1 MSQSNDGVLG
11 FTKDVY
17 IQTVPMKI
25 PELKKITKLAAGAN
39 HILALDNKGNVFAWG
54 SGQQNQLGRRIVER
68 TRTGGL
74 VPREFGLPRNKIE
87 KIACGGYHAFA
98 IDKKGQ
104 VWAWGL
110 NNFCETGISDG
121 AGEDNAVIPQ
131 PEIVGALKDYNIKDI
146 SGGSHHSMAC
156 TDDGK
161 VLIWGRAD
169 GSQPGVKIED
179 IPKDMII
186 FDDRDA
192 PRILSQPLAL
202 PLKNIVAVAAGSD
215 TSLAIDA
222 EGKAYSWGFSA
233 NYQTGQGTDEDVKV
247 ATLIDNTA
255 VRGKKIIGAGAGGQ
269 FSLLFAKA
277 DAAASTN

>member
-1 MSQSNDGVLG
+1 
-11 FTKDVY
+11 
-17 IQTVPMKI
+17 
-25 PELKKITKLAAGAN
+25 
-39 HILALDNKGNVFAWG
+39 
-54 SGQQNQLGRRIVER
+54 
-68 TRTGGL
+68 

-87 KIACGGYHAFA
+87 KIFCGGYHAFA

-110 NNFCETGISDG
+110 NNFAETGIAEG

-131 PEIVGALKDYNIKDI
+131 PEIVPALKDYNIKEI

-156 TDDGK
+156 TEDGK
-161 VLIWGRAD
+161 ILIWGRAD
-169 GSQPGVKIED
+169 GSQPGVLIED

-192 PRILSQPLAL
+192 PRILSKPLVV
-202 PLKNIVAVAAGSD
+202 PLSNITEVAAGSD
-215 TSLAIDA
+215 TSIAIDA

-247 ATLIDNTA
+247 ATLIDNSA

-277 DAAASTN
+277 DTSAASN